1 MIDPLLP
8 NPLDG
13 RFRHK
18 NTNSMSSMKEHAVLL
33 LVAWSVVQRVLEVVR
48 LRDIPMS
55 PREIKRDDEGSGT
68 RVHPAATGSN
78 GCPPEVVAPVK
89 SVFAL

>member
-55 PREIKRDDEGSGT
+55 PIPMSRVTPNPGSGT
-68 RVHPAATGSN
+68 GIIPASHG
-78 GCPPEVVAPVK
+78 
-89 SVFAL
+89 L